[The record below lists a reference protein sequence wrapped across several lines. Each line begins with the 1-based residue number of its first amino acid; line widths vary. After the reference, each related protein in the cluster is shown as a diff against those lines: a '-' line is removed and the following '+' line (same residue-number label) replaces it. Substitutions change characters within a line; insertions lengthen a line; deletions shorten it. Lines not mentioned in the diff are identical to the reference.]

1 MRVGRGSKLNI
12 SGVLTKMFGEVGFPA
27 LEISF
32 NGRVFK
38 NVIHHEARI
47 GFEAEELHGFVER
60 HEEPVKPLAFEEL
73 LGISEG
79 FQRCIPGGGKHITFI
94 GKEAARTVF
103 LLRIAARTAVS
114 AAQFW

>member
-1 MRVGRGSKLNI
+1 
-12 SGVLTKMFGEVGFPA
+12 MFGEVGFPA

-32 NGRVFK
+32 NGRLFI

-47 GFEAEELHGFVER
+47 GFEAEELDGYVER
-60 HEEPVKPLAFEEL
+60 LAEPVEPLAFEEL
-73 LGISEG
+73 MGISKG
-79 FQRCIPGGGKHITFI
+79 FQRCIPGGGQHITLI

-114 AAQFW
+114 AAQFR